1 MSINTICIDSS
12 IDNYCLH
19 RTIKIVI
26 GIPYMTTW
34 HSVLAVSLVVAYL
47 LSLGQRQ
54 PLPSN
59 LTVDVLDTGMKYLHP
74 RSLESRVS
82 HNFGSLVK
90 RLFTGI
96 QGPESMYV
104 LDDGGQAKG
113 FVMDRYGYLYSGDI
127 QTGEAHMEAY
137 TGPGRPLGFQVL
149 GKTVIICN
157 ALIGLVS
164 FDLETK
170 KISVLS
176 NGYTVQGIHEPV
188 SYANDLD
195 VDEAASVV
203 YFTDSAK
210 IPPALNRH
218 GFYDTMKSYMLST
231 LSGRATGALLRYDM
245 ELGETTLLMS
255 NLHFA
260 NGVAVSELGDYVL
273 VAETSAL
280 RVVKYFVSNGSS
292 EILIDSLP
300 GYPDGLCRSE
310 DGTFWV
316 ALIVPCTS
324 RSFAF
329 QVLKSPSPVRW
340 ILSWIFS
347 MFGEILRLPKLPKA
361 GIVLQ
366 VNGETGMIMRALVDN
381 KGDMVSGVSGV
392 YEHNGTLYLGH
403 LQYDYVTS
411 VTL

>member
-1 MSINTICIDSS
+1 
-12 IDNYCLH
+12 
-19 RTIKIVI
+19 
-26 GIPYMTTW
+26 
-34 HSVLAVSLVVAYL
+34 
-47 LSLGQRQ
+47 
-54 PLPSN
+54 
-59 LTVDVLDTGMKYLHP
+59 
-74 RSLESRVS
+74 
-82 HNFGSLVK
+82 
-90 RLFTGI
+90 
-96 QGPESMYV
+96 
-104 LDDGGQAKG
+104 
-113 FVMDRYGYLYSGDI
+113 
-127 QTGEAHMEAY
+127 
-137 TGPGRPLGFQVL
+137 
-149 GKTVIICN
+149 
-157 ALIGLVS
+157 
-164 FDLETK
+164 
-170 KISVLS
+170 
-176 NGYTVQGIHEPV
+176 
-188 SYANDLD
+188 
-195 VDEAASVV
+195 
-203 YFTDSAK
+203 
-210 IPPALNRH
+210 
-218 GFYDTMKSYMLST
+218 
-231 LSGRATGALLRYDM
+231 M

-260 NGVAVSELGDYVL
+260 NGVAVSESGDYVL

-324 RSFAF
+324 RSFMF